1 MEKLITIKESQRKLI
16 WKANH
21 LFAAAQAV
29 EAVALSDEAY
39 RHLASGLEAAA
50 RSLVLQAGDN
60 PSRQKSSRLFSLHF
74 LPTTVAIQGRVEL
87 RPQDRRL
94 CATYAPGRFSCS

>member
-39 RHLASGLEAAA
+39 HHLASGLEAAA
-50 RSLVLQAGDN
+50 RSLVLQAGFEDA
-60 PSRQKSSRLFSLHF
+60 
-74 LPTTVAIQGRVEL
+74 PTCNLIY
-87 RPQDRRL
+87 L
-94 CATYAPGRFSCS
+94 CQTLCDDYVTGKLEVIPFE